1 MKYFVFTLKLAI
13 SGLLAWLLLSRVD
26 LAPVGQ
32 FLKSSHGL
40 SALALCVGVLIVQAG
55 LASLRFRWIMRLM
68 GKDFSLS
75 AGFSIWMIGLL
86 ISQTLVTFIAGDAA
100 RIWQLVRRGYT
111 RRLAGG
117 AIFLERLLG
126 FAVLMALVLACLPFL
141 LSHGAEGAVRGGL
154 LALALLCAAGIV
166 AFIASAFVGRIVL
179 RLVPRLSDSRIASGL
194 LDVTSAA
201 RHLGSSWKL
210 TGGIVLLSAVMH
222 LLNAVTFYIL
232 ATAAGVQLGAA
243 ISIAVALPV
252 MLIALMPIAL
262 AGWGVREGAAVV
274 GYGLFG
280 VAPQIAVAISVSFGL
295 ALLIAS
301 LPGAFYLWFARS
313 AKKQVL
319 EESESQPQ
327 AVAESA

>member
-1 MKYFVFTLKLAI
+1 MKYLVFTIKLAI

-32 FLKSSHGL
+32 FLKSSSGIT
-40 SALALCVGVLIVQAG
+40 ALALCVGVLIAQAG
-55 LASLRFRWIMRLM
+55 LAALRFCWIMRLM
-68 GKDFSLS
+68 GNDFSLR
-75 AGFSIWMIGLL
+75 AGFAIWMIGLL
-86 ISQTLVTFIAGDAA
+86 VSQTLVTFIAGDAA
-100 RIWQLVRRGYT
+100 RIWQLVRRGYA

-117 AIFLERLLG
+117 AVFLERLLG
-126 FAVLMALVLACLPFL
+126 FAVLMALVLISLPFL
-141 LSHGAEGAVRGGL
+141 LSHAQGAVRAGL
-154 LALALLCAAGIV
+154 LVLAMLCAAGIV
-166 AFIASAFVGRIVL
+166 GFIASAFIGRIV
-179 RLVPRLSDSRIASGL
+179 RHLVPRLSDSRIASGL

-232 ATAAGVQLGAA
+232 ATAAGVQLGVAV
-243 ISIAVALPV
+243 SLAVALPV

-280 VAPQIAVAISVSFGL
+280 VVPQTAVAISVSFGL

-301 LPGAFYLWFARS
+301 LPGAVYLWFARS

-319 EESESQPQ
+319 EEGESQPRP
-327 AVAESA
+327 VAESV